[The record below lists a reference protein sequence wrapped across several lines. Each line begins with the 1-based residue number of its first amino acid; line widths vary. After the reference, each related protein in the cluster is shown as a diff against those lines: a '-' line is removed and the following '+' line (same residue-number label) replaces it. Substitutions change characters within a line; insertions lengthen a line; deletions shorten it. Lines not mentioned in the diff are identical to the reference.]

1 MKKILLATHGKLA
14 EGLKSAITLIV
25 GEQEDITFIN
35 AYVGD
40 LNFEEELVKY
50 LAEITDEDTLIVMTD
65 LFGGSVNQTILR
77 KLDLNKS
84 YLITGVNLAVLLE
97 LALMDAE
104 NISKE
109 TILQTVQSGKDQ
121 LMLVEMDEEP
131 EAEED
136 FDF

>member
-1 MKKILLATHGKLA
+1 MKKILLAGHGKFA
-14 EGLKSAITLIV
+14 EGLKSAISLIA
-25 GEQEDITFIN
+25 GDQETITFIN

-40 LNFEEELVKY
+40 KNFEEVLDEY
-50 LAEITDEDTLIVMTD
+50 LATITDEDTLIVMTD

-97 LALMDAE
+97 LALTDVD
-104 NISKE
+104 NINKE
-109 TILQTVQSGKDQ
+109 KIQEVVQSGKDQ
-121 LMLVEMDEEP
+121 LMLVELEKESDD
-131 EAEED
+131 ED

>member
-25 GEQEDITFIN
+25 GEQDDITFIN

-50 LAEITDEDTLIVMTD
+50 LAEITDEDTLIVMT
-65 LFGGSVNQTILR
+65 
-77 KLDLNKS
+77 
-84 YLITGVNLAVLLE
+84 VLLE

>member
-25 GEQEDITFIN
+25 GEQDDITFIN

>member
-25 GEQEDITFIN
+25 GEQDDITFIN

-77 KLDLNKS
+77 KLELNKS

-131 EAEED
+131 EEEED

>member
-25 GEQEDITFIN
+25 GEQDDITFIN

-109 TILQTVQSGKDQ
+109 TILQTVQSGKDK

-131 EAEED
+131 EEEED

>member
-131 EAEED
+131 EEEED

>member
-25 GEQEDITFIN
+25 GEQKDITFIN